1 MERNRF
7 SEFLIEKGGLFITAI
22 FSIII
27 ILLIV
32 SFILIEGLPAF
43 EDYGFFRF
51 LFGMTWAPN
60 DGDFGVFAMIIG
72 SIYVTML
79 SLLMAVHYHFFVLYS
94 WLK

>member
-7 SEFLIEKGGLFITAI
+7 SEFLIEKGLFITAI

-51 LFGMTWAPN
+51 YLE
-60 DGDFGVFAMIIG
+60 
-72 SIYVTML
+72 
-79 SLLMAVHYHFFVLYS
+79 
-94 WLK
+94 